1 MNGKIIKGIGGFYYI
16 KTDEGLIECK
26 ARGKFR
32 HKDIKP
38 MVGDD
43 VTIKIENGKGVIEE
57 IHKRTSEL
65 IRPTVANVS
74 LAFIVFAVKNPD
86 INFDLLNKFLILC
99 EYNNIEVVV
108 CLNKVDL
115 VSEEEREEIKKRIN
129 DIGYEV
135 LYINAKEG
143 IGIERLKERI
153 QGNITVLC
161 GPSGAGKSTL
171 INKLADKEH
180 METGSVSVKLGRG
193 KHTTR
198 HSELIEIE
206 DGYIVDTPGFSTLE
220 IKDLMDKN
228 DLKYCFPEFT
238 EYNDKCKY
246 RGCLHYKEPKC
257 VLKEAVEEG
266 KVNKYRYDFYVKSL
280 EEIMKEEKNKW

>member
-16 KTDEGLIECK
+16 KTEEGLIECK
-26 ARGKFR
+26 ARGRFR

-38 MVGDD
+38 MVGDN
-43 VTIKIENGKGVIEE
+43 VTIKIEKGKGVIEE

-65 IRPTVANVS
+65 VRPTVANVS

-86 INFDLLNKFLILC
+86 INFDLLNKFLVLC

-108 CLNKVDL
+108 CLNKIDL
-115 VSEEEREEIKKRIN
+115 VSEEERDEIKKRIN

-135 LYINAKEG
+135 LFINAKQG
-143 IGIERLKERI
+143 IGLERLRKKIE
-153 QGNITVLC
+153 GNVTVFC

-171 INKLADKEH
+171 INKLADKDH
-180 METGSVSVKLGRG
+180 METGMVSKKLGRG

-198 HSELIEIE
+198 HSELIEVAQ
-206 DGYIVDTPGFSTLE
+206 GYIVDTPGFSTLE
-220 IKDLMDKN
+220 IRDLMDKN
-228 DLKYCFPEFT
+228 SLKYCFPEFS

-257 VLKEAVEEG
+257 ALKDAVEEG
-266 KVNKYRYDFYVKSL
+266 KVNKYRYDFYIKSL
-280 EEIMKEEKNKW
+280 EEIMEEEKNKW

>member
-16 KTDEGLIECK
+16 KTENGLIECK

-43 VTIKIENGKGVIEE
+43 VTIKMENGKGVIEE

-65 IRPTVANVS
+65 VRPTVANVS

-99 EYNNIEVVV
+99 EFNNIEVVV

-171 INKLADKEH
+171 INQLADKEH
-180 METGSVSVKLGRG
+180 METGTVSVKLGRG

-257 VLKEAVEEG
+257 ALKEAVDEG
-266 KVNKYRYDFYVKSL
+266 IVNKYRYDFYIKSL